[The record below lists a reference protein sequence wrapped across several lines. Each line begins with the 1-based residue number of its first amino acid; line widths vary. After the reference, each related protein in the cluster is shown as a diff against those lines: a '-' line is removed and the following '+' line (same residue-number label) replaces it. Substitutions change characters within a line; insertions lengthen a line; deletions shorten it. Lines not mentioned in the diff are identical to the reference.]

1 MDASEYRPQER
12 VSKAEA
18 ALHEAER
25 DLLDVEE
32 RIRRVMAAAKPDG
45 ADIQH

>member
-1 MDASEYRPQER
+1 
-12 VSKAEA
+12 
-18 ALHEAER
+18 
-25 DLLDVEE
+25 LLDVEE